1 MKDDYK
7 LVEATVNGQTARYY
21 IHKND
26 TPCPAH
32 AKEILEEHGAE
43 GILISEINMRIIDQT
58 LLTEE

>member
-7 LVEATVNGQTARYY
+7 LVEATVNCQTARYY
-21 IHKND
+21 IHKGD

>member
-1 MKDDYK
+1 MQTDYK

-21 IHKND
+21 IHKDD

-43 GILISEINMRIIDQT
+43 GILLSEIQIRIVEQT
-58 LLTEE
+58 LLTEG